1 MFVEIFG
8 TFAIAVMVLTYAFED
23 RSDLFVL
30 GFAVAC
36 AAAALYAVLIDSWP
50 FAVAEAIWAGVAVRR
65 WRQARQSS

>member
-50 FAVAEAIWAGVAVRR
+50 FSVAEAIWAGVAVRR

>member
-8 TFAIAVMVLTYAFED
+8 ICAIAVMVLTYAFED

-50 FAVAEAIWAGVAVRR
+50 FAVAEAIWASVAVRR